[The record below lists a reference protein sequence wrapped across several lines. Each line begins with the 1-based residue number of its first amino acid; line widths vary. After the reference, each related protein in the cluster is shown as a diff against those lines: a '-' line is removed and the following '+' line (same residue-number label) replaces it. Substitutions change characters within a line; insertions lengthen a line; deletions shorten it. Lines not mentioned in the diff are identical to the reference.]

1 MRLFSTLNNL
11 LLATGYRLELF
22 GGVLARISSVVKRRN
37 LIGDQLYVGGIKVL
51 HVVLLV
57 GLSMGMVVSLQTG
70 IELSKIGQQDQIGT
84 LVALSMAREMGPFVT
99 ATILA
104 AAVGSSLAAELGTMA
119 VSEELAALEVLSVD
133 RVSYLVMPRVV
144 ALAILCPMLTI
155 LCDAVG
161 IIGGSFV
168 AQSQLGVEYSL
179 YFDTVVEALKAP
191 ARMLPVPKDVYA
203 GLFKSFIFG
212 LIISVISCA
221 AGIRARGGALG
232 VGSATRA
239 AVRDSII
246 LVIVSNYFMSWFFYR
261 Q

>member
-1 MRLFSTLNNL
+1 MSLSTLTN
-11 LLATGYRLELF
+11 AFYAAGYRMELF
-22 GGVLARISSVVKRRN
+22 GGVLARLPSVWKRRG
-37 LIGDQLYVGGIKVL
+37 LVADQFYVGGIKVL

-70 IELSKIGQQDQIGT
+70 IELSRIGQQDQIGT

-99 ATILA
+99 ATVLA

-133 RVSYLVMPRVV
+133 RVSFLVLPRVV
-144 ALAILCPMLTI
+144 ALAVLCPILTI

-191 ARMLPVPKDVYA
+191 AVMLPVPKDIYA

-212 LIISVISCA
+212 IIISVVSCG
-221 AGIRARGGALG
+221 AGILARGGALG

-246 LVIVSNYFMSWFFYR
+246 LVIVTNYFMSWFFYR